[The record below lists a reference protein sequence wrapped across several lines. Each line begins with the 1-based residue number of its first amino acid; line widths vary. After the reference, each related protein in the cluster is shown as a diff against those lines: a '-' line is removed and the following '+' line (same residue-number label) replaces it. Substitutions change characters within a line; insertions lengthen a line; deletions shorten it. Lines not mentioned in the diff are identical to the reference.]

1 MSRQRNETVSV
12 MCDEGDR
19 NDLPA
24 SLASA
29 RLPRHGAEARQAGV
43 VRPTRGFGPSETLA
57 LGQFVV
63 GVDYPLERV
72 AERGTSAL
80 RGLAR
85 IPRGM

>member
-1 MSRQRNETVSV
+1 
-12 MCDEGDR
+12 
-19 NDLPA
+19 
-24 SLASA
+24 
-29 RLPRHGAEARQAGV
+29 